1 MDVKKILYA
10 LLLLS
15 ITVIAVNNM
24 VIAGDKPIRY
34 SVVIVEH
41 GDTLWS
47 IASKHCSNDQDIRD
61 VIVRVKQENHLDR
74 SVQIHPGQM
83 LRIPVSNKNSGFW
96 AILWNR

>member
-1 MDVKKILYA
+1 MKKILYA
-10 LLLLS
+10 IFLLS
-15 ITVIAVNNM
+15 ITVVSVNNM
-24 VIAGDKPIRY
+24 VFADDKPSRY
-34 SVVIVEH
+34 SIVIVEH

-47 IASKHCSNDQDIRD
+47 IAAKHCSNDQDIRD
-61 VIVRVKQENHLDR
+61 VIARMKQENHLDR